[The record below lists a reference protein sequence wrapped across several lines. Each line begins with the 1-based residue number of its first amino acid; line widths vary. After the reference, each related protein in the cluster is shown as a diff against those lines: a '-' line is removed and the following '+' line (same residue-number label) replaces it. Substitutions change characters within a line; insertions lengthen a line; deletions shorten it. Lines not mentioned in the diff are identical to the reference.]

1 MLPKFENNSFTF
13 HRSARQ
19 IQTFYV
25 PSYIYFQMDC
35 VWQRTME
42 PKKKISHTL
51 NIKSMCCFQ
60 VIFFL
65 FLFSFRTH
73 DMLFSLITFTEQQG
87 ESLPRLFEV
96 FGGFHRFGPEN
107 GKK

>member
-42 PKKKISHTL
+42 PKKKNLSHSQYKKHVL
-51 NIKSMCCFQ
+51 FSRY
-60 VIFFL
+60 FFL
-65 FLFSFRTH
+65 FLFSFGTH

-87 ESLPRLFEV
+87 ELLLHLFEV
-96 FGGFHRFGPEN
+96 FGGSHRFGPEN
-107 GKK
+107 EKK